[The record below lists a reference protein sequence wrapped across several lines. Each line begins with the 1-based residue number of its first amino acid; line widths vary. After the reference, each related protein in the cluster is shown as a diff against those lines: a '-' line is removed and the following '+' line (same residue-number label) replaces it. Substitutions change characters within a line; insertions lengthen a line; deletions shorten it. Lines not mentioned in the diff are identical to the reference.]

1 MRVSFDVIRISCAL
15 PFVFVAATAAAHHS
29 PGAYDITAEAT
40 IEGTVTEFHWTNP
53 HVYIYVKEDSKDGEA
68 IVWEIEA
75 FAPTIMR
82 QSGWSADTLAAGD
95 HVVALVR
102 PPRKSGSNAAWLA
115 SIENS
120 DETLLDREIPES
132 SPAYGDDNSQARTDS
147 LSGVWEGRGGD
158 AVTLLLYLP
167 RTLPLTEKG
176 IQAMDNFQS
185 ATMNPGIDCVPFT
198 APLYMVLPGFKKIEI
213 SDDVVL
219 IRGEDADVER
229 VVHMNVASHDGAA
242 LMIQGHSI
250 GSWEGDVLV
259 VDTARF
265 ASHSLGIGADLASGT
280 GKRIVERFQLA
291 ADGSSLTYGFELEDP
306 EYLTAP
312 VTGTSEWVYRPDV
325 EFTPAECDIDSA
337 RRFIDD

>member
-1 MRVSFDVIRISCAL
+1 MKVGFDVIRIACAL
-15 PFVFVAATAAAHHS
+15 PVVLTAATAVAHHS

-53 HVYIYVKEDSKDGEA
+53 HVYIYIQEDSADGEA
-68 IVWEIEA
+68 TVWEIEA

-102 PPRKSGSNAAWLA
+102 PPRRSGSNAAWLA
-115 SIENS
+115 SIEKS

-132 SPAYGDDNSQARTDS
+132 SPEYGDDDSRAKTNS

-158 AVTLLLYLP
+158 AVALLLYQP
-167 RTLPLTEKG
+167 RTLPLTEKA

-198 APLYMVLPGFKKIEI
+198 APLYMVLPGFKNIEI
-213 SDDVVL
+213 RDDVVL
-219 IRGEDADVER
+219 IRGEDAAVER
-229 VVHMNVASHDGAA
+229 VVQLDSTSHDGAA
-242 LMIQGHSI
+242 LTIQGHSI

-259 VDTARF
+259 VDTAHF

-280 GKRIVERFQLA
+280 EKRLVERFQLA
-291 ADGSSLTYGFELEDP
+291 ADGSSLTYSFELEDP

-312 VTGTSEWVYRPDV
+312 VTGTSQWVYRPDV
-325 EFTPAECDIDSA
+325 EFTPAECDIESA